1 MNVELTMT
9 NEKGQT
15 ICENEPY
22 DFEELRNHP
31 GFSNDERRC
40 FFDLLAGGI
49 GTVEWPRSGGRVRI
63 VRVA

>member
-15 ICENEPY
+15 ICEKEQY

-31 GFSNDERRC
+31 GFSNDERRY

-49 GTVEWPRSGGRVRI
+49 GIVEWSRSGGRIRI
-63 VRVA
+63 ARTA